1 MAEFIRRLV
10 FNVLIGNAD
19 MHIKNWSL
27 IYPDRRNIALAP
39 GYDFVSTI
47 AFLGDTNMALKLG
60 RSKEMAELSLDHLS
74 YLAAKARLLEKL
86 VLDAGKETVQRFM
99 EAWNGGLAVQEIS
112 PIAATSINN
121 LLNQIPLVKE
131 IVTRA

>member
-86 VLDAGKETVQRFM
+86 VLDAGKETVQRFI
-99 EAWNGGLAVQEIS
+99 EAWNGGFAVQEIS
-112 PIAATSINN
+112 PKTPTFINN

-131 IVTRA
+131 IITRA